1 MAPRP
6 STPGV
11 NPFAPSGCVPPTQ
24 TVALAL
30 AIVKATPPG
39 IPARGQ
45 SAVTVLQW
53 ILTNLDYVLKLRAH
67 LKLRRQMFT
76 ESEQNRYLDLVSY
89 WQQRCETAEHE
100 CKELNKKIASLERSV
115 HCLGNLTVRPSNEG
129 EQLSP
134 SPSKKKGPT
143 SAAAKRPRNHRL
155 QAANPPAPDEILED
169 DLQLLEKLGNHGTT
183 VAQHYW
189 TAQKLLRR
197 PGANVDS
204 ICGSVVGIA
213 SALGQIF
220 PIIAKNH
227 DRLAVRTVDQPH
239 LRHIGQS
246 KSELS
251 CLMSACARAWTL
263 VIVALDRL
271 EEDSPGSRRSGLVIF
286 ECVKLVS
293 AALDAIRLSA
303 RHAAWKKGSSS
314 AQENIHESIGARSIA
329 HLLATFIG
337 HLEKDSG
344 IHHKLFDGIAYV
356 LLERVGDQLYYCTFE
371 RERGATIEERITP
384 KSKSTDPHEVARQAT
399 DAAAIRLEVKAL
411 VIILERVM
419 GVAPLHSNEQVA
431 KKSKTALART
441 VSLKNISS
449 TRIKLSSLAQERL
462 QRTLIQCT
470 FGHQVDDDF
479 KDILTKP
486 VSMGRAP
493 PAPKVTDADVPEW
506 YQAQVW
512 RLVGWE
518 ILEKDG
524 EWLG

>member
-1 MAPRP
+1 MH
-6 STPGV
+6 S
-11 NPFAPSGCVPPTQ
+11 
-24 TVALAL
+24 
-30 AIVKATPPG
+30 
-39 IPARGQ
+39 
-45 SAVTVLQW
+45 
-53 ILTNLDYVLKLRAH
+53 
-67 LKLRRQMFT
+67 
-76 ESEQNRYLDLVSY
+76 
-89 WQQRCETAEHE
+89 
-100 CKELNKKIASLERSV
+100 
-115 HCLGNLTVRPSNEG
+115 
-129 EQLSP
+129 
-134 SPSKKKGPT
+134 PT
-143 SAAAKRPRNHRL
+143 SFVASDRF
-155 QAANPPAPDEILED
+155 
-169 DLQLLEKLGNHGTT
+169 QLDGML

-189 TAQKLLRR
+189 TAQTLLRR
-197 PGANVDS
+197 PAANIDS
-204 ICGSVVGIA
+204 LCGSIVAIA
-213 SALGQIF
+213 TALGQFF

-227 DRLAVRTVDQPH
+227 DRLAIRTLDQHH

-293 AALDAIRLSA
+293 AALDAIRLAA
-303 RHAAWKKGSSS
+303 RHAAWKKGTSSS
-314 AQENIHESIGARSIA
+314 QETIKESVGARSIA

-337 HLEKDSG
+337 QLEKDSA

-356 LLERVGDQLYYCTFE
+356 LLERIGDELYYCTFE
-371 RERGATIEERITP
+371 HERSATIEESIAP
-384 KSKSTDPHEVARQAT
+384 PPKSTDPHEIARQAT

-411 VIILERVM
+411 IIILERVM

-441 VSLKNISS
+441 MSLKNVSS
-449 TRIKLSSLAQERL
+449 TRVKLSSLAQERL
-462 QRTLIQCT
+462 QRTLITCT

-493 PAPKVTDADVPEW
+493 PAPKIKDEDVPEW
-506 YQAQVW
+506 YQSQVW

-524 EWLG
+524 EWMD